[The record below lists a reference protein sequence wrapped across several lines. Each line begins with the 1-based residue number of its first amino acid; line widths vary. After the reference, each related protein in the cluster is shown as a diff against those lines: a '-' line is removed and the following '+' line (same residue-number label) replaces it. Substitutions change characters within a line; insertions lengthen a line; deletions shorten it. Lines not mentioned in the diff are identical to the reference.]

1 MDISEQERREF
12 ALKRMAPIPGQSLTN
27 NPEIRQPYERPPEFV
42 SKTEA
47 LEFFLDAFL
56 QEEKYDAIM
65 EVLREGTPVMDL
77 VQLFVMDAFKSGK
90 INPNMMLL
98 LAKPLAYILLGL
110 AEKEGIRA
118 EIVDDPDDD
127 ENDDDWYESDDAYGV
142 KNMLREKLQTITDPK
157 DDVDAPGGSLRDAF
171 FPLPYKEPSATL
183 LQLMGIVV
191 GAAQRS

>member
-98 LAKPLAYILLGL
+98 LAEPLAYILLGL

-127 ENDDDWYESDDAYGV
+127 ENDDDWYESDDTYGV

-157 DDVDAPGGSLRDAF
+157 DDEEGSLQEKLDN
-171 FPLPYKEPSATL
+171 LPSLMEPRS
-183 LQLMGIVV
+183 LMEPQGD
-191 GAAQRS
+191 S